1 MNDFKHEAAST
12 EEQYGSPT
20 YAWYVVIIL
29 LFAYVTS
36 FLDRTILTLLVEPI
50 RESLNITDLQLSL
63 LHGFAFAVFYV
74 SLGVPI
80 ARFADSHNRVKL
92 ISAGVLVWSVMTAFC
107 GLARNFTHMFLARV
121 GVGIGEATLSP
132 AAYSII
138 SDYFPVEKRPRA
150 FSVYQTGIYVGMG
163 LAMIIGGYVI
173 AVVPSINMPFYGPME
188 PWQVVFL
195 LVGLPGLLVFLLL
208 RTIREPQRKGMMV
221 DAEGN
226 TAISFREVLSFII
239 ERRGA
244 YGYVIGGVA
253 AKSLAFYG
261 VAAWLPTYFMRTF
274 GWDAQT
280 IGLWYGLASII
291 FGVIGINTG
300 STVSVWLRNRGYSD
314 ANLRICL
321 GAEACLIP
329 IGILA
334 SLMPTPE
341 LSMLFYCGFI
351 FFASFSVGCQAAAL
365 QEITPNQLRAQV
377 SAIYL
382 FCTNMVGIGFGPT
395 FIAFFTDV
403 VFKNDALVG
412 YSMSIAVAFACPIGV
427 FLFWRGLKP
436 YRKCL
441 DLAKQN
447 YAAPS

>member
-92 ISAGVLVWSVMTAFC
+92 ISAGVLVWSVMTAVC

-195 LVGLPGLLVFLLL
+195 LVGLPGLLV
-208 RTIREPQRKGMMV
+208 
-221 DAEGN
+221 
-226 TAISFREVLSFII
+226 ISA
-239 ERRGA
+239 RRGA

>member
-1 MNDFKHEAAST
+1 MSDLAPANESSEDE
-12 EEQYGSPT
+12 YGSPT
-20 YAWYVVIIL
+20 YAWYVVTIL

-50 RESLNITDLQLSL
+50 RESLGISDLQLSL
-63 LHGFAFAVFYV
+63 LHGFAFAIFYV

-80 ARFADSHNRVKL
+80 ARYADSHNRVRL
-92 ISAGVLVWSVMTAFC
+92 ISVGVLVWSLMTAVC
-107 GLARNFTHMFLARV
+107 GLAKNFTHMFLARV

-150 FSVYQTGIYVGMG
+150 YSIYQTGIYIGMG

-173 AVVPSINMPFYGPME
+173 AVVPSIEMPFYGHME

-195 LVGLPGLLVFLLL
+195 LVGLPGILIFLLL
-208 RTIREPQRKGMMV
+208 RTIREPARKGMMV
-221 DAEGN
+221 SAEGS
-226 TAISFREVLSFII
+226 TVVSFREVLAFIGA
-239 ERRGA
+239 RRGA

-261 VAAWLPTYFMRTF
+261 VAAWLPTYFMRNF

-300 STVSVWLRNRGYSD
+300 STVSMWIRNRGYTD

-329 IGILA
+329 IGISA

-341 LSMLFYCGFI
+341 LSMMLYCGFI

-365 QEITPNQLRAQV
+365 QEITPNQMRAQV

-382 FCTNMVGIGFGPT
+382 FVTNMIGIGFGPT
-395 FIAFFTDV
+395 FIAFFTDMI
-403 VFKNDALVG
+403 FKNDASVG

-436 YRKCL
+436 YRACL
-441 DLAKQN
+441 ALAGKN

>member
-1 MNDFKHEAAST
+1 MSDLAPANEAC
-12 EEQYGSPT
+12 EDEYGSPT
-20 YAWYVVIIL
+20 YAWYVVTIL

-50 RESLNITDLQLSL
+50 RESLNISDLQLSL
-63 LHGFAFAVFYV
+63 LHGFAFAIFYV
-74 SLGVPI
+74 ALGVPI
-80 ARFADSHNRVKL
+80 ARYADSHNRVRL
-92 ISAGVLVWSVMTAFC
+92 ISAGVLVWSLMTAVC
-107 GLARNFTHMFLARV
+107 GLAKNFTHMFLARV

-150 FSVYQTGIYVGMG
+150 YSIYQTGIYVGMG

-173 AVVPSINMPFYGPME
+173 AVVPSIEMPFYGHME

-195 LVGLPGLLVFLLL
+195 LVGLPGILIFLLL
-208 RTIREPQRKGMMV
+208 RTIREPTRKGMMV
-221 DAEGN
+221 SATG
-226 TAISFREVLSFII
+226 TTTVSFREVLAFIGA
-239 ERRGA
+239 RRGA

-261 VAAWLPTYFMRTF
+261 VAAWLPTYFMRNF

-280 IGLWYGLASII
+280 IGLWYGLASIT

-300 STVSVWLRNRGYSD
+300 STVSMWIRNLGYTD

-329 IGILA
+329 IGISA

-341 LSMLFYCGFI
+341 LSMMFYCGFI

-365 QEITPNQLRAQV
+365 QEITPNQMRAQV

-382 FCTNMVGIGFGPT
+382 FVTNMIGIGFGPT
-395 FIAFFTDV
+395 FIAFFTDM
-403 VFKNDALVG
+403 VFKNDASVG
-412 YSMSIAVAFACPIGV
+412 YAMSIAVAFSCPIGV

-436 YRKCL
+436 YRACL
-441 DLAKQN
+441 ALAGKN

>member
-1 MNDFKHEAAST
+1 
-12 EEQYGSPT
+12 
-20 YAWYVVIIL
+20 
-29 LFAYVTS
+29 
-36 FLDRTILTLLVEPI
+36 
-50 RESLNITDLQLSL
+50 
-63 LHGFAFAVFYV
+63 
-74 SLGVPI
+74 
-80 ARFADSHNRVKL
+80 
-92 ISAGVLVWSVMTAFC
+92 
-107 GLARNFTHMFLARV
+107 
-121 GVGIGEATLSP
+121 
-132 AAYSII
+132 
-138 SDYFPVEKRPRA
+138 
-150 FSVYQTGIYVGMG
+150 
-163 LAMIIGGYVI
+163 MIIGGYAI
-173 AVVPSINMPFYGPME
+173 AVVPSIEMPFYGHME

-195 LVGLPGLLVFLLL
+195 LVGLPGILIFLLL
-208 RTIREPQRKGMMV
+208 RTVKEPSRKGMLV
-221 DAEGN
+221 SAEGS
-226 TAISFREVLSFII
+226 TVVSFSEVLAFIGA
-239 ERRGA
+239 RRGA

-300 STVSVWLRNRGYSD
+300 SSVAMWLRNRGYTD

-329 IGILA
+329 VGILA

-341 LSMLFYCGFI
+341 LSMMFYCGFI

-382 FCTNMVGIGFGPT
+382 FVTNMVGIGFGPT

-403 VFKNDALVG
+403 VFKNDASVG
-412 YSMSIAVAFACPIGV
+412 YSMSLAVAFACPIGV

-436 YRKCL
+436 YRECL
-441 DLAKQN
+441 ALAKQN